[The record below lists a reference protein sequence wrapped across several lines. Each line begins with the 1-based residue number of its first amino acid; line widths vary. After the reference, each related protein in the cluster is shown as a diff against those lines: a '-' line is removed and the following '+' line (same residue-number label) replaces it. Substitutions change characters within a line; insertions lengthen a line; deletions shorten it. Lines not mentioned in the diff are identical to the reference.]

1 MPPKVKIDRKK
12 VENKIKSDKV
22 KSDNV
27 KNPKKNNPLNENED
41 KSNQLWL
48 EKYRPI
54 TLEDYVGVKDICK
67 QVSEW
72 IKGIGKKVKGTPPF
86 LLLHGK
92 AGVGKTTLAHI
103 IMKEYGYDVIEINAS
118 DHRTKTNIH
127 DNLGSIAGYSI
138 ISLEKKKI
146 KNGVILDEI
155 DGVAGGGVIQEIIN
169 STIGTQIIK
178 KGSRKPPVINY
189 KFPVIC
195 TCNSIKEKKLQPLLK
210 LALVIRINLPKKQY
224 LKKLA
229 KKIIKNESIDIN
241 EETLDKM
248 ISNKGLDYRELINSL
263 NFYNLLNSIDFC
275 DKSEI
280 DNMKKI
286 MGECSPLEKITNFL
300 TNKYDSININRII
313 ESDPKVFYLDLY
325 SNIFTILKKKEYWN
339 KNNSNKNN
347 SNKNNS
353 NKNNS
358 NILEELMDNIVYG
371 DMINHKIYDVQD
383 HDIYKYLTMVSITGN
398 IVKLRD
404 YNYDEKMTFFLMYH
418 NKFNS
423 MCQENALNL
432 QNINDINR
440 NININDM
447 NSQYYIYQILKNNK
461 NVNTNQKI
469 SDSEKHMEKI
479 EKKINNIINI
489 D

>member
-1 MPPKVKIDRKK
+1 MPPKVKIEGKK
-12 VENKIKSDKV
+12 VENKVEKKV
-22 KSDNV
+22 KSL
-27 KNPKKNNPLNENED
+27 KSNNPLNENED

-67 QVSEW
+67 QVSDW
-72 IKGIGKKVKGTPPF
+72 IIGIGKKVKGTPPF
-86 LLLHGK
+86 LVLHGK

-103 IMKEYGYDVIEINAS
+103 IMKEFGYDVIEINAS
-118 DHRTKTNIH
+118 DNRTKTTIH

-138 ISLEKKKI
+138 ISLDKNKI

-155 DGVAGGGVIQEIIN
+155 DGVAGACVIQEIIN
-169 STIGTQIIK
+169 CSIGTQIIK
-178 KGSRKPPVINY
+178 KGSRKPPTINY

-210 LALVIRINLPKKQY
+210 LALVIKINLPKKQY

-229 KKIIKNESIDIN
+229 KKIIKNESININ
-241 EETLDKM
+241 EEALDKI

-263 NFYNLLNSIDFC
+263 NFYNLINSTNFC

-280 DNMKKI
+280 DNMVKI
-286 MGECSPLEKITNFL
+286 MGESSPLEKITNFL

-339 KNNSNKNN
+339 KDNNNKDNR
-347 SNKNNS
+347 
-353 NKNNS
+353 
-358 NILEELMDNIVYG
+358 NILNELMDNIVYG
-371 DMINHKIYDVQD
+371 DMINHKIYDIQD

-404 YNYDEKMTFFLMYH
+404 YNYDENMTFFLMYH

-423 MCQENALNL
+423 MCQENSLNL

-440 NININDM
+440 NININDI

-479 EKKINNIINI
+479 EKKINSIINI
-489 D
+489 N

>member
-1 MPPKVKIDRKK
+1 MPPKVKIEGKKVEKK

-27 KNPKKNNPLNENED
+27 KNPKKNKPLNENED

-67 QVSEW
+67 QVSDW
-72 IKGIGKKVKGTPPF
+72 IIGIGKKVKGTPPF
-86 LLLHGK
+86 LVLHGK

-103 IMKEYGYDVIEINAS
+103 IMKEFGYDVIEINAS
-118 DHRTKTNIH
+118 DNRTKTTIH

-138 ISLEKKKI
+138 ISLEKNKI

-155 DGVAGGGVIQEIIN
+155 DGVAGGCVIQEIIN
-169 STIGTQIIK
+169 CSIGTQIIK
-178 KGSRKPPVINY
+178 KGSRKPPTINY
-189 KFPVIC
+189 NFPVIC

-210 LALVIRINLPKKQY
+210 LALVIKINLQKKQY

-229 KKIIKNESIDIN
+229 KKIIKNESININ
-241 EETLDKM
+241 EESLDKI

-263 NFYNLLNSIDFC
+263 NFYNLINSTNFC

-280 DNMKKI
+280 DNMVKI

-325 SNIFTILKKKEYWN
+325 SNIFTILKKKGYWN
-339 KNNSNKNN
+339 KDNNNKDNR
-347 SNKNNS
+347 
-353 NKNNS
+353 

-371 DMINHKIYDVQD
+371 DMINHKIYDIQD

-404 YNYDEKMTFFLMYH
+404 YNYDENMTFFLMYH

-423 MCQENALNL
+423 MCQEKALNL

-440 NININDM
+440 NININDI